1 MHGIIGFMEF
11 LIGAVVALVAL
22 VLILLVVVSRMPSE
36 NPLRQVLN
44 LLIAR
49 IGATAAAGA
58 LAIPIEPIPGLD
70 VLYDIGAPLFLI
82 YYWYRFFRSIAP
94 IWARSR
100 QAPAGSARRNL

>member
-1 MHGIIGFMEF
+1 MHTIIGLVEF
-11 LIGAVVALVAL
+11 LIGAVVVLVAL
-22 VLILLVVVSRMPSE
+22 ALILLVVVSRMPPE

-82 YYWYRFFRSIAP
+82 YYWYRFFKSGGPILSHSPRSQP
-94 IWARSR
+94 PRGPNR
-100 QAPAGSARRNL
+100 